1 MPARTEGRGAPA
13 SAGAAAATAPAGTA
27 AAPAGEA
34 WPRVAVM
41 GAGAVGCY
49 FGGMLA
55 RAGAPVT
62 LIGRPRHMDAIA
74 AAGLAIDSI
83 HFQEHVRT
91 DASVDAAAAES
102 ARVILFCVK
111 TVHTESAARSL
122 APHLAP
128 DAIVVSLQNGVD
140 NTLRIRAAAG
150 IDALPAVVYVAA
162 EMVAPGTVRH
172 TGRGDLI
179 VGAPHPVGPDADRA
193 VDTVVTLFT
202 RAGVPCVRSDDVE
215 ADLWTKLVMN
225 CAYNAI
231 SALGGQRYGVVAR
244 NPWTRELVRDAIT
257 ETVAVARVAGVHL
270 SDDLVDAG
278 LRLGETMASALSS
291 TAQDIALGRPT
302 EIDALNGY
310 VARRGKEL
318 GVATPVNRTLHALVK
333 LLEQRTVPADRVSLV
348 RPAS

>member
-1 MPARTEGRGAPA
+1 MPARTERTAPP
-13 SAGAAAATAPAGTA
+13 SHGAAIA
-27 AAPAGEA
+27 AAPRENAADPA

-62 LIGRPRHMDAIA
+62 LIGRPRHVDAIA
-74 AAGLAIDSI
+74 AAGLAIESI
-83 HFQEHVRT
+83 HFHEHVR
-91 DASVDAAAAES
+91 AAASDDPAAVEG
-102 ARVILFCVK
+102 AAVVLFCVK
-111 TVHTESAARSL
+111 TVHTESAARAI
-122 APHLAP
+122 APHVAP
-128 DAIVVSLQNGVD
+128 GAVVVSLQNGVD
-140 NTLRIRAAAG
+140 NTRRMRAAAG
-150 IDALPAVVYVAA
+150 IEALPAVVYVAA

-179 VGAPHPVGPDADRA
+179 VGAPGTVGSATDRA
-193 VDTVVTLFT
+193 VDTVVNLFT
-202 RAGVPCVRSDDVE
+202 RAGVPCVRSDHIE

-257 ETVAVARVAGVHL
+257 EAVAVARAVGVLL
-270 SDDLVDAG
+270 SDDLVEAG

-310 VARRGKEL
+310 VARRGQEV
-318 GVATPVNRTLHALVK
+318 GVPTPVNRTLHALVK
-333 LLEQRTVPADRVSLV
+333 LLEQRSTPADRVPLV
-348 RPAS
+348 TAAS